1 MSLLFR
7 EIAITMTANL
17 EYLNPESACPAQGLY
32 SHMTRVKAGDMYYVA
47 GQLAVGSDGSVVGV
61 GDFDAQFRQVFK
73 NLSDVLEA
81 VGCDFNDIAK
91 FTTYLV
97 SADDIP
103 HFMRLRAD
111 YFPTRFRTRDFAPN
125 TLLIV
130 NRLVKPEFR
139 LEVEA
144 IVRARD

>member
-1 MSLLFR
+1 
-7 EIAITMTANL
+7 MTTTNL

-32 SHMTRVKAGDMYYVA
+32 SHMTRVKAGEMYYVA
-47 GQLAVGSDGSVVGV
+47 GQLAVGADGGVVGE

-73 NLSDVLEA
+73 NLSDVLAA

-103 HFMRLRAD
+103 HFMRLRAE
-111 YFPTRFRTRDFAPN
+111 YFPTKFRTKAFAPN
-125 TLLIV
+125 TLLII

>member
-1 MSLLFR
+1 
-7 EIAITMTANL
+7 MTTKLL
-17 EYLNPESACPAQGLY
+17 EYLNPETACPAQGLY
-32 SHMTRVKAGDMYYVA
+32 SHMTRVRAGDMYYVA
-47 GQLAVGSDGSVVGV
+47 GQLSVGANGDVVGE
-61 GDFDAQFRQVFK
+61 GDFDTQFMQVFA
-73 NLSDVLEA
+73 NLSDVLAA

-103 HFMRLRAD
+103 HFMRLRAKL
-111 YFPTRFRTRDFAPN
+111 FPTKFSGSDFAPN

>member
-1 MSLLFR
+1 
-7 EIAITMTANL
+7 MTGNI

-32 SHMTRVKAGDMYYVA
+32 SHMTRVKAGEMYYVA
-47 GQLAVGSDGSVVGV
+47 GQLSVGADGCVVGE
-61 GDFDAQFRQVFK
+61 GDFAGQFHQVFK
-73 NLSDVLEA
+73 NLSDVLAA

-103 HFMRLRAD
+103 DFMRLRAEL
-111 YFPTRFRTRDFAPN
+111 FPTKFDTTNFAPN

-144 IVRARD
+144 IVRAHG